1 MKLSEEDLKEI
12 YYCLK
17 YSLKIPEDLKKKV
30 FNILTINSGI
40 NYLSL

>member
-17 YSLKIPEDLKKKV
+17 YSLKIPEDLKKKI
-30 FNILTINSGI
+30 FNILTINSEVK
-40 NYLSL
+40 YLTF